1 MTMKNNIKWIAV
13 FAVLCIVC
21 LAVLFYMKQTAA
33 EHKTAKIIQNGG
45 LIKVV
50 DLSDVKKS
58 YEFTVENEMGGF
70 NRIRVEDGKIAVI
83 DASCPDKICVKQ
95 GFIFNGIIPVVCLP
109 NKLTISVSGES
120 GEYDAAAGSQ

>member
-1 MTMKNNIKWIAV
+1 MKNNIKWIAV

-21 LAVLFYMKQTAA
+21 LAVLFYMKQTTA
-33 EHKTAKIIQNGG
+33 EHKTAEIIQNGR
-45 LIKVV
+45 LIKVI
-50 DLSDVKKS
+50 DLSDIEKS

-95 GFIFNGIIPVVCLP
+95 GFIFNGTIPVVCLP